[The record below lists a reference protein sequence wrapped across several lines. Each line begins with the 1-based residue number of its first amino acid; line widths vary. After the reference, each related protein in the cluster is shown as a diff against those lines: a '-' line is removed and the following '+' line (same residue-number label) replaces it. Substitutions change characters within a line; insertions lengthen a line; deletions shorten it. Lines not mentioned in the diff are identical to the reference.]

1 MTFIYEKDRNF
12 EFGTVICVLFSYF
25 EVEAPLKKQAI
36 VLTDGKNSSE
46 VKYKHYQ
53 WLLSG

>member
-1 MTFIYEKDRNF
+1 MTFVYEKDRNF

-36 VLTDGKNSSE
+36 VLTDGNNSSE